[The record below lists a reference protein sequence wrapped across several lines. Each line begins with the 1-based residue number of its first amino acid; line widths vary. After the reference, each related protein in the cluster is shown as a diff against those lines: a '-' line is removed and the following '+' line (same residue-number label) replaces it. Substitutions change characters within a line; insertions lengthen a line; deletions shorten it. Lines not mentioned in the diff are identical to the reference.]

1 VGIKLTTLA
10 MMDTDCIGTI
20 RAKYPLSLIDKL
32 KTQFQLVIKKNVRPQ
47 MPSIFAAVKKYHGR
61 HLFHFLEGKPK
72 ILSYKKSKRQDW
84 VAQTFTKVG
93 LTVYIIKGEHGITMT
108 FLIRCISYMIQK

>member
-1 VGIKLTTLA
+1 
-10 MMDTDCIGTI
+10 M
-20 RAKYPLSLIDKL
+20 
-32 KTQFQLVIKKNVRPQ
+32 IKKNVRPQ

-84 VAQTFTKVG
+84 VAQTSFNSKSQ
-93 LTVYIIKGEHGITMT
+93 LNIKCKLISCT
-108 FLIRCISYMIQK
+108 FQVLSFY